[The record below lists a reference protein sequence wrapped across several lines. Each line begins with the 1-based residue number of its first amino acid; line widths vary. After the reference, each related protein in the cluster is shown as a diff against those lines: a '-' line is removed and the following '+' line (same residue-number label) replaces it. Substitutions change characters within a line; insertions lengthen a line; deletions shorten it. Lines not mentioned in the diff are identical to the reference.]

1 MTAASGAIIAA
12 VRELEHHDGDRIALM
27 RAFVEC
33 ARRLNFKASAK
44 ALGLT
49 PSTLGRRIARLEAR
63 LGVALFL
70 RSTRRVT
77 LTEAGAIYLPLC
89 EDLLSALD
97 EADATA
103 SSLGGRPTG
112 LLRVAAPTTF
122 SRLHLTGRLP
132 KFLTRHPEIR
142 LDIAHSD
149 AYVDVVEE
157 RIDIAI
163 RIGRLADTSLR
174 ARFLAPNNR
183 RLVASPSYLEQAP
196 PLRTPEDLSRHRL
209 LHFAHLQGGEAW
221 LLERDGTEYRVP
233 VAPWLRSDDAFVL
246 YEAATAGLG
255 IALLADFIS
264 ADGLQRGKLVPVLT
278 DWQVPETGIYALYAG
293 SAVPPKTRAFIDF
306 LVEFMHPKAPW
317 SLEAA
322 H

>member
-1 MTAASGAIIAA
+1 MDS
-12 VRELEHHDGDRIALM
+12 HDTDRIALM

-33 ARRLNFKASAK
+33 ARRLNFKASAA

-49 PSTLGRRIARLEAR
+49 PSTLGRRIAKLEDR

-103 SSLGGRPTG
+103 SSLGSRPAG
-112 LLRVAAPTTF
+112 LLRVAAPTAF
-122 SRLHLTGRLP
+122 SRLHLTARLP
-132 KFLTRHPEIR
+132 EFLLRHPDIR
-142 LDIAHSD
+142 LDIAYSD

-157 RIDIAI
+157 RIDVAI

-174 ARFLAPNNR
+174 ARLLAPNPR
-183 RLVASPSYLEQAP
+183 RLVAAPHYLRAAP

-209 LHFAHLQGGEAW
+209 LHFARLRGGDVW
-221 LLERDGTEYRVP
+221 LLEREGVQRRVP
-233 VAPWLRSDDAFVL
+233 VAPSLRADDALVL
-246 YEAATAGLG
+246 YEAALAGLG
-255 IALLADFIS
+255 IALLADFITAQALGS
-264 ADGLQRGKLVPVLT
+264 GRLVPVLSE
-278 DWQVPETGIYALYAG
+278 WQVPESGIYAVYAG
-293 SAVPPKTRAFIDF
+293 AAVPPKTRAFIDF
-306 LVEFMHPKAPW
+306 LVETLARQAP
-317 SLEAA
+317 SSG
-322 H
+322 